1 MLKITAQGKIAKG
14 PEIKQSAKGVPYAK
28 LMLEVPQSRGTWP
41 KRLYLTAFGAQ
52 VSDCERLQHG
62 YEVTVEAEPSARGY
76 LDKMGKPTAVLEGI
90 LRTVR
95 IVNVPAPAPI
105 MEAPLDEMD
114 IPF

>member
-1 MLKITAQGKIAKG
+1 
-14 PEIKQSAKGVPYAK
+14 
-28 LMLEVPQSRGTWP
+28 
-41 KRLYLTAFGAQ
+41 
-52 VSDCERLQHG
+52 
-62 YEVTVEAEPSARGY
+62 VEAEPSARGY

-95 IVNVPAPAPI
+95 VVNVPAPAPI